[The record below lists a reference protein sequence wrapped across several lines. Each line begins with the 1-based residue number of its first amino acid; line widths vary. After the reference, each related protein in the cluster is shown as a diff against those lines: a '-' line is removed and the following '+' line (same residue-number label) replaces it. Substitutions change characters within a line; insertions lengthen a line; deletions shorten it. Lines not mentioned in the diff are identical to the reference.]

1 MALRKRRNAHALRAS
16 SQAADAAERLCMKI
30 VSSLRER
37 ISALSP
43 KPAEPLDHYQ
53 WVCYE
58 LAHCASEIAA
68 CRAMLACGA
77 SAPKPS
83 QADAESLW
91 PVERMVSCFTAETVR
106 RVAGRIWGRLA
117 DFGLCRSDLAQTIER
132 PSIRRFCEENLS
144 VANLVKLA
152 EQVQK
157 AGPAGELPGLGERQ
171 LAQRARFREIAERVI
186 RPLAERIH
194 RENLLVPDEIL
205 KSLAEM
211 GAFGLSI
218 PRRFGGLQ
226 DDEQDD
232 TLAMIVAT
240 EELTRGSL
248 GAAGS
253 LITRTEIL
261 ARALRKGGTAE
272 QQAYWLPRLA
282 AGNPLCAV
290 AVTEPDYGSD
300 VASMKMSARPAPGGW
315 LLNGAKTWC
324 TFCGKAGLLLVLAR
338 TDPDASLG
346 HRGLSLFLVEK
357 PSTDGKSFDFAQPRG
372 GRIRGGAIPTIG
384 YRGMH
389 SFWLVF
395 ENFFV
400 PEEALLGGDAGLGK
414 GFYFLMAGFEGGRIQ
429 TAARATGV
437 MQAAFEEALAYAA
450 RRKVFGL
457 PVAEYQLTK
466 VKVADM
472 ATRLVASRQFTYEV
486 ARRMDQ
492 GQGKVEASMV
502 KLFTCRAA
510 EGLTR
515 EAMQIHG
522 GKGYAEG
529 TPASRHFVDARVL
542 SIFEGAEETLALK
555 VIARSLVESDA
566 GLPGSGTRSEG
577 RILLP

>member
-1 MALRKRRNAHALRAS
+1 MAHRKDRNARDLQAA
-16 SQAADAAERLCMKI
+16 SQAVDAAEHLCQKI
-30 VSSLRER
+30 VASLRDR
-37 ISALSP
+37 ASALP
-43 KPAEPLDHYQ
+43 PGTPEPLDAFQ

-58 LAHCASEIAA
+58 LAHCASEIEA
-68 CRAMLACGA
+68 CRAMLACSESQPQAFQQDAGA
-77 SAPKPS
+77 R
-83 QADAESLW
+83 W
-91 PVERMVSCFTAETVR
+91 PLERMIPFFAAETVR
-106 RVAGRIWGRLA
+106 RLASRVSGRLA
-117 DFGLCRSDLAQTIER
+117 DFGLSRPDLAQTIEK
-132 PSIRRFCEENLS
+132 PAVRRFCEKHLAVSNLTR
-144 VANLVKLA
+144 LA
-152 EQVQK
+152 DHVQK
-157 AGPAGELPGLGERQ
+157 TGPAGESLTLGQEH
-171 LAQRARFREIAERVI
+171 LEQRARFRELADRVI

-194 RENLLVPDEIL
+194 REDLLVPDEIL
-205 KSLAEM
+205 KPLTET

-226 DDEQDD
+226 RDEQED

-261 ARALRKGGTAE
+261 ARTLRKGGTSE

-282 AGNPLCAV
+282 AGNPLCAI

-300 VASMKMSARPAPGGW
+300 VASMKVSARPAPGGW
-315 LLNGAKTWC
+315 TLNGTKTWC

-338 TDPDASLG
+338 TDPDPALG

-357 PSTDGKSFDFAQPRG
+357 PSTDGKSFEYGQPRG
-372 GRIRGGAIPTIG
+372 GKIRGGAIPTIG

-400 PEEALLGGDAGLGK
+400 PAEGLLGGEAGLGK
-414 GFYFLMAGFEGGRIQ
+414 GFYFLMGGFAGGRIQ

-437 MQAAFEEALAYAA
+437 MQAALEEALSYAA

-457 PVAEYQLTK
+457 PIADYQLTK

-472 ATRLVASRQFTYEV
+472 ATQLLASRLFTYEV
-486 ARRMDQ
+486 ARRMDRGQ
-492 GQGKVEASMV
+492 GQVEASMV

-510 EGLTR
+510 ERLTR

-555 VIARSLVESDA
+555 VIARSLVESGTGSP
-566 GLPGSGTRSEG
+566 GLGKGGHGALSSS
-577 RILLP
+577 

>member
-1 MALRKRRNAHALRAS
+1 MALRRHRPDRILKAAG
-16 SQAADAAERLCMKI
+16 QAVEAAERLCVKI
-30 VSSLRER
+30 VASLRAR
-37 ISALSP
+37 ISALPSETL
-43 KPAEPLDHYQ
+43 EPVDAFQ

-58 LAHCASEIAA
+58 LAHCASEIVA
-68 CRAMLACGA
+68 CRAMLDWGD
-77 SAPKPS
+77 SLPQPLLRE
-83 QADAESLW
+83 AESRW
-91 PVERMVSCFTAETVR
+91 PLERMICFFAAETVR
-106 RVAGRIWGRLA
+106 RIGGRLSGRLA
-117 DFGLCRSDLAQTIER
+117 DFGLCRLDLAQTIE
-132 PSIRRFCEENLS
+132 SAAVRRFCEEHLS
-144 VANLVKLA
+144 VSSLTSLA
-152 EQVQK
+152 EGVQK
-157 AGPAGELPGLGERQ
+157 TGPAGEVSGLGEKY
-171 LAQRARFREIAERVI
+171 LEQRARFREVAERII

-194 RENLLVPDEIL
+194 REDLLVPEEIL
-205 KSLAEM
+205 KPLVEM

-226 DDEQDD
+226 DDEQED

-261 ARALRKGGTAE
+261 ARALRKGGTDE
-272 QQAYWLPRLA
+272 QQAHWLPRLA
-282 AGNPLCAV
+282 AGNPLCAI

-300 VASMKMSARPAPGGW
+300 VASMKVSARQVPGGW
-315 LLNGAKTWC
+315 LLNGTKTWC

-338 TDPDASLG
+338 TDPDPALG
-346 HRGLSLFLVEK
+346 HRGLSLFLAEK
-357 PSTDGKSFDFAQPRG
+357 PSTDGKSFDHAQPAG

-389 SFWLVF
+389 SFWVVF

-400 PEEALLGGDAGLGK
+400 PEAGLLGGEAGLGK
-414 GFYFLMAGFEGGRIQ
+414 GFYFLMAGFAGGRIQ

-437 MQAAFEEALAYAA
+437 MQAAFEEALSYAA
-450 RRKVFGL
+450 RRRVFGL
-457 PVAEYQLTK
+457 PVADYQLTK
-466 VKVADM
+466 IKIAEM
-472 ATRLVASRQFTYEV
+472 ATWLVASRQFTYDV
-486 ARRMDQ
+486 ARRMDRGQ
-492 GQGKVEASMV
+492 GQVEASMA

-555 VIARSLVESDA
+555 VIAKNLVESGA
-566 GLPGSGTRSEG
+566 GLTASRTG
-577 RILLP
+577 RDRRPPSS

>member
-1 MALRKRRNAHALRAS
+1 MAFLKRPTARACRTAG
-16 SQAADAAERLCMKI
+16 QAVDAAERLCMKI
-30 VSSLRER
+30 VSSLRDR
-37 ISALSP
+37 ISDLSP
-43 KPAEPLDHYQ
+43 KSPEPLDDFQ
-53 WVCYE
+53 WICYE

-68 CRAMLACGA
+68 SRAMLSCGA
-77 SAPKPS
+77 SLPKP
-83 QADAESLW
+83 AKEDAESFW
-91 PVERMVSCFTAETVR
+91 PLERMGSYFAAETVR
-106 RVAGRIWGRLA
+106 RVAGRISGRLG
-117 DFGLCRSDLAQTIER
+117 DFGLSRADLAQTIER
-132 PSIRRFCEENLS
+132 PSVRRFCEEHLS
-144 VANLVKLA
+144 VSNLVKLA
-152 EQVQK
+152 EQVRK
-157 AGPAGELPGLGERQ
+157 TGSSGEISALDEKHLE
-171 LAQRARFREIAERVI
+171 QRARFREITERII

-194 RENLLVPDEIL
+194 REDLLVPDEIL
-205 KSLAEM
+205 KPLTEM

-226 DDEQDD
+226 DDEQED

-290 AVTEPDYGSD
+290 AVTEPDYGSN
-300 VASMKMSARPAPGGW
+300 VASVKASARPVPGGW
-315 LLNGAKTWC
+315 LLNGTKTWC

-338 TDPDASLG
+338 TDPDPALG

-357 PSTDGKSFDFAQPRG
+357 PSTDGKSFDFAQPGG

-389 SFWLVF
+389 SFWVVF
-395 ENFFV
+395 ENFLV
-400 PEEALLGGDAGLGK
+400 PREALLGGEAGLGK
-414 GFYFLMAGFEGGRIQ
+414 GFYFLMAGFEGGRVQ

-437 MQAAFEEALAYAA
+437 MQAAFEEALSYAA
-450 RRKVFGL
+450 KRKVFGL

-466 VKVADM
+466 VKIADM

-486 ARRMDQ
+486 ARRMDR
-492 GQGKVEASMV
+492 GQGHIEASMV

-529 TPASRHFVDARVL
+529 VPASRHFVDARVL

-555 VIARSLVESDA
+555 VIARSLVESGA
-566 GLPGSGTRSEG
+566 CSQGSGTGKKGRRS
-577 RILLP
+577 PS

>member
-1 MALRKRRNAHALRAS
+1 
-16 SQAADAAERLCMKI
+16 
-30 VSSLRER
+30 
-37 ISALSP
+37 
-43 KPAEPLDHYQ
+43 
-53 WVCYE
+53 
-58 LAHCASEIAA
+58 
-68 CRAMLACGA
+68 
-77 SAPKPS
+77 
-83 QADAESLW
+83 
-91 PVERMVSCFTAETVR
+91 
-106 RVAGRIWGRLA
+106 
-117 DFGLCRSDLAQTIER
+117 
-132 PSIRRFCEENLS
+132 
-144 VANLVKLA
+144 
-152 EQVQK
+152 
-157 AGPAGELPGLGERQ
+157 
-171 LAQRARFREIAERVI
+171 
-186 RPLAERIH
+186 
-194 RENLLVPDEIL
+194 
-205 KSLAEM
+205 
-211 GAFGLSI
+211 
-218 PRRFGGLQ
+218 
-226 DDEQDD
+226 
-232 TLAMIVAT
+232 
-240 EELTRGSL
+240 
-248 GAAGS
+248 
-253 LITRTEIL
+253 
-261 ARALRKGGTAE
+261 
-272 QQAYWLPRLA
+272 
-282 AGNPLCAV
+282 
-290 AVTEPDYGSD
+290 
-300 VASMKMSARPAPGGW
+300 
-315 LLNGAKTWC
+315 
-324 TFCGKAGLLLVLAR
+324 LAR
-338 TDPDASLG
+338 TDPDPSLG